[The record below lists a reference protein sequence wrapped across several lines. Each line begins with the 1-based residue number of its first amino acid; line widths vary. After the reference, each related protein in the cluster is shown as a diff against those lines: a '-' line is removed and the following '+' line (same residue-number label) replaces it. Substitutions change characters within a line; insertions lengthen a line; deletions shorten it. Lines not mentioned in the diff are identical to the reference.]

1 MLKCFGL
8 LVILSGLQTIAAQN
22 LPPTLLHYEFNTPD
36 DQWAKSETGSNW
48 DGALYGAPQY
58 LEGFDQKALYL
69 ANHGQYIKAPANLT
83 NEMGSFT
90 FATWVKLDALKRSTR
105 FFDWGSGSNG
115 DNAFLA
121 FIPSYGSDNGMMAL
135 RFRSSSGKTDMYFS
149 SRRCPVGV
157 WTHIALT
164 YNWDETE
171 NKGTATFYINGVT
184 AGQAANIPH
193 HPGEFLGPTSDNYF
207 GFSRYENDTNGFGGL
222 VDDLRL
228 YRSALNRDQ
237 LLQIATLEGKRGT
250 LLIHHD
256 FSKSNNE
263 EVYDASL
270 FQTKA
275 SLNNN
280 ARIVSL
286 GDESSGI
293 FNVLN
298 LGETNGYLD
307 LGEAAGSLLAQCTEY
322 TLSAFY
328 RIDSDYSRLNQNGN
342 MLWNFSNSVNMAGD
356 QNGFLAASLKDLKF
370 NITPTSADATGNHDL
385 TFGKPALQGSWH
397 HLAYTQKG
405 TIGKLYLN
413 GVEVASK
420 TITQTPTSA
429 LVKSGSNGTSFNWLG
444 RSCYFADSYLGN
456 TMIYDFRLYNQALTA
471 EEIANTELK
480 VNTTLALLDQATQTS
495 IADHKTAE
503 SSNWHK
509 HSNPHASHLLITK
522 TDNTENASA
531 LAQIDLLSH
540 TEGKMVMNLKNGSI
554 VEFPIAEISS
564 MRFASFTT
572 SVPGPKIPENA
583 RTIGLYP
590 NPASTHFTLTPEFA
604 VPQEMRI
611 FNSLGQLIL
620 KQELAPNQSQV
631 NIGHLP
637 RGIYFVQI
645 AQQSIKLLKN

>member
-149 SRRCPVGV
+149 LRRCPVGV

-370 NITPTSADATGNHDL
+370 NITPTSADATGNQDL

-456 TMIYDFRLYNQALTA
+456 TMVYDFRLYNRALSS
-471 EEIANTELK
+471 EEIANSELK
-480 VNTTLALLDQATQTS
+480 AITTLALLDEATQVS
-495 IADHKTAE
+495 IAEEKTAE

-509 HSNPHASHLLITK
+509 HTNPFASHLLINYS
-522 TDNTENASA
+522 DNTERTTA
-531 LAQIDLLSH
+531 LTQIEQLTHADN
-540 TEGKMVMNLKNGSI
+540 KMVISMKSGS
-554 VEFPIAEISS
+554 VLDFPIAEIKSLRFTSFPTS
-564 MRFASFTT
+564 MVAPE
-572 SVPGPKIPENA
+572 VPKSINN
-583 RTIGLYP
+583 ISLYP
-590 NPASTHFTLTPEFA
+590 NPASTHFTLTPA
-604 VPQEMRI
+604 LDKPRNVI
-611 FNSLGQLIL
+611 VFNSLGQLLIQVVL
-620 KQELAPNQSQV
+620 GPDQSQV
-631 NIGHLP
+631 YIEHLP
-637 RGIYFVQI
+637 PGLYFVQVD
-645 AQQSIKLLKN
+645 QQNIKLLKH